1 MFINNCC
8 VYCCVNYFGGG
19 AGLVVRWAV
28 IIKRGWVLFEA
39 LLSALGILTSSEVG
53 QLCLDLAGGY

>member
-8 VYCCVNYFGGG
+8 VYCCVNYNSYCCVYYFGGG

-28 IIKRGWVLFEA
+28 LIKRGWVLFEA
-39 LLSALGILTSSEVG
+39 AEELTLCPLLGS
-53 QLCLDLAGGY
+53 